1 MCRSRFGCAMGKPD
15 CLCIRQPAG
24 RLGNGA
30 MNGKKIGSR
39 ATAMPSKPG
48 MLDGANWYQ
57 G

>member
-1 MCRSRFGCAMGKPD
+1 VPLAVWMRDEQTGLLMQ
-15 CLCIRQPAG
+15 RQPAG

-30 MNGKKIGSR
+30 MSGKKIGSR